1 MIRNF
6 LIVPIEYEFEKKANY
21 ILVGLRRSG
30 KSIMLYR
37 RVQELIENGVGRNQ
51 IIYINF
57 EDDRLVEF
65 NQKDFNDIRLVQSEL
80 RSQKGYYF
88 FDEIQIVEGWE
99 HFARTM
105 ADAKRSVYI
114 TGSNATMLGSEM
126 EKRWVEDTCPD
137 TSRHINLLSISG
149 F

>member
-6 LIVPIEYEFEKKANY
+6 LIVPREYEFEKKANY

-88 FDEIQIVEGWE
+88 FDEIQIVEGCE
-99 HFARTM
+99 HFARAM
-105 ADAKRSVYI
+105 ADATDRKSV
-114 TGSNATMLGSEM
+114 
-126 EKRWVEDTCPD
+126 V
-137 TSRHINLLSISG
+137 
-149 F
+149 